1 MKRIMQEYGMFTA
14 AALIG
19 ITLLLLLG
27 GMTGA
32 DSPGSRLM
40 RRSIQK
46 SGVYY
51 QLAAYAPSG
60 ERGRS
65 E

>member
-1 MKRIMQEYGMFTA
+1 MFTA

-32 DSPGSRLM
+32 NSPGSRLM

>member
-1 MKRIMQEYGMFTA
+1 MKRMMQEYGMFTA

-27 GMTGA
+27 SMTGA

-51 QLAAYAPSG
+51 QTAAYVPSG